1 MSWIAVCASIA
12 VTAPLT
18 AAATNAALHWR
29 RLRPPAPTN
38 GAGARRN
45 PAPRLSVRAFLD
57 ELFATLLAFAAPI
70 AALCPQRRAEPD
82 TTRPAVVILH
92 EPLLSAAS
100 WLLVRRLRG
109 EGWHVLT
116 HTTRARPL
124 DAADVDAVAGSIRA
138 MIGDH
143 TRPPLATLPI
153 VLVAIGGC
161 GLLARQLAARD
172 RTFGRIL
179 TMATP
184 HGGNAGPLAT
194 ASVRPGAAYI
204 EAVAAM
210 DPTPRPFD
218 AVAVYSDGDG
228 WIEPRES
235 AYYPG
240 AFNLEVHD
248 LGRLSMLFSRRV
260 FAYVTENLVAPPPRQ
275 QG

>member
-1 MSWIAVCASIA
+1 MAVCASIA
-12 VTAPLT
+12 VAAPLT
-18 AAATNAALHWR
+18 AAAANAVLHWR
-29 RLRPPAPTN
+29 RLRPRAPTN
-38 GAGARRN
+38 ATGARRN
-45 PAPRLSVRAFLD
+45 STPQLSVRAFLD

-70 AALCPQRRAEPD
+70 SALCPQRRAAAD
-82 TTRPAVVILH
+82 TARPIVVILH
-92 EPLLSAAS
+92 EPLLAAAS

-109 EGWHVLT
+109 EGWRVLT

-124 DAADVDAVAGSIRA
+124 DAADVDAVAGTIRA
-138 MIGDH
+138 MIGNH
-143 TRPPLATLPI
+143 TQPPLDPSAT

-161 GLLARQLAARD
+161 GLLARQLGARD
-172 RTFGRIL
+172 RSFGRVMTI
-179 TMATP
+179 ATP

-204 EAVAAM
+204 EVVAAM
-210 DPTPRPFD
+210 DPTPRSFD

-228 WIEPRES
+228 WIEPREA

-260 FAYVTENLVAPPPRQ
+260 FAYVTENLVAPPPRRL
-275 QG
+275 G